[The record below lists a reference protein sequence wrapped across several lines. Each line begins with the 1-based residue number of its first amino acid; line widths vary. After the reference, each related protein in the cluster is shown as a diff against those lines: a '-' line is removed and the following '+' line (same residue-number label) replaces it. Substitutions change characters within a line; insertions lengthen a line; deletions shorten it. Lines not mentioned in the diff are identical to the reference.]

1 MKTKLILLV
10 AYISG
15 LLLVSCGAPKYIT
28 VTEKEYIKD
37 TVKIKADTVKVE
49 IPKEVVVNVV
59 PQLDTLKMETSV
71 AESTAYLDTLTQTLK
86 GSIKNKK
93 TELKKEIQVVEKTKI
108 VEHKVEVPVPVPV
121 EVIKKK
127 NPRWAWW
134 LLAID
139 ACLLVGFLLKLK
151 FKFRP

>member
-10 AYISG
+10 AWISG
-15 LLLVSCGAPKYIT
+15 LLLVSCGTPKYIT

-37 TVKIKADTVKVE
+37 TVKIKADTVRVE

-93 TELKKEIQVVEKTKI
+93 TELQKEIQVVEKIKV
-108 VEHKVEVPVPVPV
+108 VEHKVEVPVPV
-121 EVIKKK
+121 EVVKKK
-127 NPRWAWW
+127 TPRWAWW

-151 FKFRP
+151 FKFRF

>member
-1 MKTKLILLV
+1 MI
-10 AYISG
+10 
-15 LLLVSCGAPKYIT
+15 SCGRLKYIT
-28 VTEKEYIKD
+28 VKEKEYIKD

-49 IPKEVVVNVV
+49 IPKEVVVTVV
-59 PQLDTLKMETSV
+59 PQLDTLKMETSI

-93 TELKKEIQVVEKTKI
+93 TELQKEIQTVEKIKFI
-108 VEHKVEVPVPVPV
+108 ERKVEVPVPV

-127 NPRWAWW
+127 TPRWAWW
-134 LLAID
+134 LLALD

-151 FKFRP
+151 FKFRL